1 MPTYF
6 FSSAK
11 YGDVRRTKSLK
22 SARAMQAREG
32 GTIRSGPKGARVT
45 NKTSRLN
52 AGRMKTF
59 RLKRRA
65 KAYQKLHGGR
75 ITGTTGSYQ
84 VKKNLS
90 RRKSKKRTRAAIKRL
105 TENGVRKV
113 KRPAGWV
120 KARAVK
126 FESGRVLIRR

>member
-1 MPTYF
+1 
-6 FSSAK
+6 
-11 YGDVRRTKSLK
+11 
-22 SARAMQAREG
+22 
-32 GTIRSGPKGARVT
+32 
-45 NKTSRLN
+45 
-52 AGRMKTF
+52 MKTF